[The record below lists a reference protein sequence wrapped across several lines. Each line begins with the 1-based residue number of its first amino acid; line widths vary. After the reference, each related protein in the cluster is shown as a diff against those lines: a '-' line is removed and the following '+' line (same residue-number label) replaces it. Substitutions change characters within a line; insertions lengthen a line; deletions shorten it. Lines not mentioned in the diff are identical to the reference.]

1 MEDTTPVTL
10 EDSDKLAKKL
20 QQINESSTNPY
31 VSKKSTI
38 RKKPKLEYKKSMTSV
53 DHRSESKFSG
63 DLNEGDSVISGKST
77 KAQRLWK
84 QTLEATTNVN
94 KILSLEWARLCEA
107 DGIFEDLG
115 INDDDDIDLFE
126 DDPAMN
132 TSSWRVS
139 KQNMEEFLEAIKL
152 NERVS
157 LTELADII
165 DKKTT

>member
-1 MEDTTPVTL
+1 
-10 EDSDKLAKKL
+10 
-20 QQINESSTNPY
+20 
-31 VSKKSTI
+31 
-38 RKKPKLEYKKSMTSV
+38 MTSINQQS
-53 DHRSESKFSG
+53 DDKFSG
-63 DLNEGDSVISGKST
+63 ELNEGESVISGKST
-77 KAQRLWK
+77 KAQRLWR

-132 TSSWRVS
+132 TSTWRVS

-165 DKKTT
+165 DKRTT